1 MDSHTLRFTLSKNL
15 LASRQAIG
23 VKGCERSRS
32 ILARRNTC
40 HRLEKETFVCFDPD
54 SQRIS
59 GSLHAESDAKGMT
72 VNGRG
77 GGVAKKVDFSE
88 SVIVR

>member
-32 ILARRNTC
+32 ILARRSTC

-59 GSLHAESDAKGMT
+59 GSLHAESDAKGMP
-72 VNGRG
+72 VNGQG
-77 GGVAKKVDFSE
+77 EVWPKKSTFQKA
-88 SVIVR
+88 